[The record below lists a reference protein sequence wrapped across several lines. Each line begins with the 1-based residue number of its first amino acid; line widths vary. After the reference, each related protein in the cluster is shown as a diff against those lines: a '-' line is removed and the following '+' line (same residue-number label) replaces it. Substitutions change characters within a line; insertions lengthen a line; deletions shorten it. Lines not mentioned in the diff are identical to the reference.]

1 MPILLK
7 VYYETELICVY
18 VYEDMKT
25 CIKHTNKL
33 VSYYD
38 LNKKSMKYNTYKRSL
53 VATAI
58 TRGEFKILRCL
69 SQNKMLRTCK

>member
-7 VYYETELICVY
+7 VYYLSDLICVY
-18 VYEDMKT
+18 AYEDMKT

-38 LNKKSMKYNTYKRSL
+38 LNKKSMKYNTYKRCL
-53 VATAI
+53 VATTI
-58 TRGEFKILRCL
+58 TRGEFKILRCI
-69 SQNKMLRTCK
+69 SQDKMLRTSK

>member
-7 VYYETELICVY
+7 VYHADKLICVY

-38 LNKKSMKYNTYKRSL
+38 LNKTSMKYNTYKRCL
-53 VATAI
+53 VATNI
-58 TRGEFKILRCL
+58 TRGEFKILRCI
-69 SQNKMLRTCK
+69 SKNNI